1 MKNVNILV
9 TTETRLNDTLS
20 LGHFYVKGFTM
31 PYRPD
36 RNRNEGGVIIYVR
49 EDIPSKT
56 LEKHKL
62 SQDIE
67 GIFTELNFRKVKWLF
82 LGT

>member
-1 MKNVNILV
+1 
-9 TTETRLNDTLS
+9 
-20 LGHFYVKGFTM
+20 M
-31 PYRPD
+31 PVRPD
-36 RNRNEGGVIIYVR
+36 RNRNEGGVIICVR

-62 SQDIE
+62 PQDIE
-67 GIFTELNFRKVKWLF
+67 GIFTELNFQKVKWLF